1 MYYQNYED
9 YMRNMLGYSNPNN
22 MEMPTYM
29 MQDDYYQD
37 GMNDMT
43 DIENMYPDIY
53 RKVYPMVCRAC
64 DTNTKPLTE
73 DTIEEMVN
81 SIVLNI
87 EGNNEQVNVKMELK
101 NGDVRNPNAK
111 QELRET
117 RQPSNNFL
125 RDLIRILLIRE
136 LIRRRPNRPGMGP
149 RPPFPGGP
157 NRPPMGP
164 GGRPPYLGAP
174 NRPRGINNPYYY

>member
-9 YMRNMLGYSNPNN
+9 YMRNMLGYNNPNP

-29 MQDDYYQD
+29 LQDEYYQE
-37 GMNDMT
+37 GINDVS

-64 DTNTKPLTE
+64 DTNTRPITD
-73 DTIEEMVN
+73 DTIEDMIN

-87 EGNNEQVNVKMELK
+87 DGNNEQVNAKMELK

-111 QELRET
+111 QET
-117 RQPSNNFL
+117 RQQGNSFL
-125 RDLIRILLIRE
+125 RDLVRILLIRE

-149 RPPFPGGP
+149 RPPYPGTP
-157 NRPPMGP
+157 IRPGMGP
-164 GGRPPYLGAP
+164 GGRPNYPGGP
-174 NRPRGINNPYYY
+174 IRPRGMKNPYYY

>member
-29 MQDDYYQD
+29 MQEDYYQD
-37 GMNDMT
+37 EMNDMA

-73 DTIEEMVN
+73 DTIEEIVN
-81 SIVLNI
+81 NIVVNI

-111 QELRET
+111 QET
-117 RQPSNNFL
+117 RQSSNNFL
-125 RDLIRILLIRE
+125 RDLVKILLIRE
-136 LIRRRPNRPGMGP
+136 LVRRRPTRPGMGP

-164 GGRPPYLGAP
+164 GNRPAYPGVP
-174 NRPRGINNPYYY
+174 IRPRGMNNPYYY